1 MTTPASIIGDTRM
14 DSSLEIVYMLR
25 RYELMRDS
33 RRIVAPSPREE
44 TSMRQDEFFSMM
56 KAFKYS
62 PEDRLWGTL
71 RDINMICR
79 AKYFNPMRRL
89 KSTSTKAPSS
99 PQDEK
104 DNKWRLQ
111 TEVMKLFNQA
121 LKDAFPEFTEKC
133 MMLWLPRDDHFQC
146 DNVIDIWPK
155 IKKSKSNSYPDIEG
169 PKDVGK
175 RIKDTLVKQKSHMKP
190 NSDVKQRSHMKLKSH
205 MIEGDPWVYGV
216 GFVAIKLS
224 GNWMAE

>member
-99 PQDEK
+99 PQDEDAKRTLINMLDMLSWYEFDSTMKASTSTSAPTIAASTSLEK

-111 TEVMKLFNQA
+111 TDLKIVLACVLISLDVFTLMVSPFFYASRMK
-121 LKDAFPEFTEKC
+121 
-133 MMLWLPRDDHFQC
+133 W
-146 DNVIDIWPK
+146 
-155 IKKSKSNSYPDIEG
+155 
-169 PKDVGK
+169 
-175 RIKDTLVKQKSHMKP
+175 
-190 NSDVKQRSHMKLKSH
+190 
-205 MIEGDPWVYGV
+205 
-216 GFVAIKLS
+216 
-224 GNWMAE
+224 